1 MAFCVSCGK
10 EIDAQWK
17 LCPFCGAPNV
27 LTQKSGENASLPRTG
42 TRGGD
47 GEGAYGIDVSEDKNQ
62 NSGRRGGTQAG
73 EDDGG
78 YGINTKNLPAGMKLE
93 GRYEILKKLGS
104 GGFGTVYKVKD
115 HDMDEIK
122 ALKVIHS
129 DFYDDKRT
137 MEKLR
142 KEAKL
147 LSSIHSPHVVR
158 MWDIHLRDEIKFLDM
173 EYVEGQT
180 LADLLIEHSEGL
192 PEKEVIAIG
201 KKIAE
206 GMVAIHA
213 KNIIHKDL
221 KPENIMLT
229 RDGAVKIMDFG
240 ISETFRSSKSR
251 LEATSRAGTCNYMSP
266 EHCLGE
272 NVGKESDVWS
282 FGMLLY
288 ELLTGRTYYRG
299 ESTNEIH
306 YQIKERPFEAGTK
319 IGSPLRELLNACG
332 KPNYRDRPKDF
343 AAVLQFFQPPQ
354 AQPQAQ
360 SEPQSFITMGKIQS
374 HHHKAQSKPQPE
386 PKPKPNELGVD
397 MLFIQGGGF
406 KMGSND
412 GESDEKPVHR
422 VTVSD
427 FYVSKYQVT
436 QGLYEKVMGKNPSKF
451 RGGIFSKKANNPVEM
466 ATWYD
471 AVAFCNELS
480 KREGRTAAYSING
493 SNVSWNQNANGYR
506 LPTEAEWEFAARGG
520 NHYKGYKYAGSIDIN
535 EVAWYDE
542 NSFGKTQPVGIK
554 KPNELGLYDMSGN
567 VWEWCWDWKGSYSSN
582 AQTNPTGPSSG
593 SRRVLRGGSWS
604 GDASHCRVAFR
615 GNGNPSLSGSV
626 SGFRLVRG
634 F

>member
-17 LCPFCGAPNV
+17 VCPFCGAPNV
-27 LTQKSGENASLPRTG
+27 LTEES
-42 TRGGD
+42 GD
-47 GEGAYGIDVSEDKNQ
+47 GKTLDPDISTA
-62 NSGRRGGTQAG
+62 RTGTQAG
-73 EDDGG
+73 EYDGG
-78 YGINTKNLPAGMKLE
+78 YGINTKNLPEGMNLE

-104 GGFGTVYKVKD
+104 GSFGTVYKVKD

-147 LSSIHSPHVVR
+147 LNTVHSPNVVR
-158 MWDIHLRDEIKFLDM
+158 FYDIHFRDEIKFLDM

-192 PEKEVIAIG
+192 PEKKVIEIA

-251 LEATSRAGTCNYMSP
+251 LESTSRAGTCNYMSP
-266 EHCLGE
+266 EHCIGE
-272 NVGKESDVWS
+272 NVGKESDIWS

-288 ELLTGRTYYRG
+288 ELLTGRTYYKG

-306 YQIKERPFEAGTK
+306 YQIEKRPFEAGTK

-343 AAVLQFFQPPQ
+343 AAVLTFFQPSQAPVKEASPDFTGQ
-354 AQPQAQ
+354 AQPK
-360 SEPQSFITMGKIQS
+360 PQSQP
-374 HHHKAQSKPQPE
+374 QPKPQP
-386 PKPKPNELGVD
+386 GID
-397 MLFIQGGGF
+397 MLFIQGGTF
-406 KMGSND
+406 DMGSND
-412 GESDEKPVHR
+412 GGSDEKPVHR

-427 FYVSKYQVT
+427 FYMSKYQVT
-436 QGLYEKVMGKNPSKF
+436 QELYEKVMGKNPSNFKDA
-451 RGGIFSKKANNPVEM
+451 GGKAPVESVS
-466 ATWYD
+466 WYD

-480 KREGRTAAYSING
+480 KREGRTPAYSING
-493 SNVSWNQNANGYR
+493 SNVSWNQNTNGYR
-506 LPTEAEWEFAARGG
+506 LPTEAEWEYAAGG
-520 NHYKGYKYAGSIDIN
+520 GPVTERSRSDRTKWAGTNSEN
-535 EVAWYDE
+535 SLGTYAWY
-542 NSFGKTQPVGIK
+542 NSNSGSKTHPVGTK
-554 KPNELGLYDMSGN
+554 QPNGLGLYDMSGN
-567 VWEWCWDWKGSYSSN
+567 VWEWCWDWYGSYSTS
-582 AQTNPTGPSSG
+582 AQTNPTGHTSG
-593 SRRVLRGGSWS
+593 SFRVLRGGSWVN
-604 GDASHCRVAFR
+604 DASVCRVANR
-615 GNGNPSLSGSV
+615 YNDYPSGSR
-626 SGFRLVRG
+626 SGGGFRLVRG
-634 F
+634 L